1 MEMVIQQALM
11 TQQYGMWVVGTVF
24 LAGLLTS
31 LTPCVY
37 PMLPITVSVVG
48 SQAKSQAQAA
58 VLSSAYVLGLSLVY
72 ALLGMLAASTGQ
84 LFGAVASH
92 PLTLM
97 GVALLCLLMAGWM
110 LGWIRLPQLDL
121 GIPSGS
127 AIRHPLLGTFVAGA
141 CSGLVMAP
149 CTSPVLGML
158 LMYVASAGDP
168 YWAALLMF
176 VFAIGMSALLV
187 LAGCLSGALT
197 IMPRSGP
204 WMNGVKWLMAS
215 LMAGSGLYFFYLA
228 L

>member
-48 SQAKSQAQAA
+48 SQAKSQKQAA
-58 VLSSAYVLGLSLVY
+58 ILSSAYVLGLSLVY

-92 PLTLM
+92 PLTLVV
-97 GVALLCLLMAGWM
+97 VALFCLLMAAWM
-110 LGWIRLPQLDL
+110 LGWIRLPHFGADL
-121 GIPSGS
+121 VSWSGI
-127 AIRHPLLGTFVAGA
+127 RNPLLGTFVAGA

-187 LAGCLSGALT
+187 LAGCISGALT
-197 IMPRSGP
+197 MIPRSGP

-215 LMAGSGLYFFYLA
+215 LMAGSGVYFLYLA